1 MAAYTNV
8 SLVSS
13 TSSLQNV
20 AILTENDGVPESK
33 CESDA
38 ENYTVEQLKQWLK
51 CRGIKQGGKR
61 NNLVTRVPDSLSSG
75 NHIVLDPSID
85 NGKWLQLKI
94 LKENN
99 ASVLSNI
106 KKNELNIPVIV
117 KKSSPKNLSADCQST
132 VRRQSADSLPTANQ
146 QVTDRLRKKKNCVK
160 NEQLT

>member
-38 ENYTVEQLKQWLK
+38 ENYTVEQLKRWLK

-61 NNLVTRVPDSLSSG
+61 NDLVTRVPDSLSSG
-75 NHIVLDPSID
+75 NHTVLDPSID
-85 NGKWLQLKI
+85 NGKWLQSKI

-99 ASVLSNI
+99 ASV
-106 KKNELNIPVIV
+106 
-117 KKSSPKNLSADCQST
+117 
-132 VRRQSADSLPTANQ
+132 
-146 QVTDRLRKKKNCVK
+146 
-160 NEQLT
+160 